1 MPSDAALAALNDR
14 LEQITA
20 ALRLMVATQQTH
32 TEMLAKLI
40 EAATPSVESPLEA
53 AMAEIAGALRDQTA
67 TLQRVERE
75 LSGLGGEI
83 ESGVMRGLA
92 GALGVVDVGG
102 DDGGTED
109 RPGPDS
115 NRSPAEPGSG
125 RHPEC

>member
-1 MPSDAALAALNDR
+1 MPSGVSLTALNDR
-14 LEQITA
+14 LEQIIG

-40 EAATPSVESPLEA
+40 EAATPSTASPLEA
-53 AMAEIAGALRDQTA
+53 ALAEIAGALRDQTA
-67 TLQRVERE
+67 ALQRVERE

-92 GALGVVDVGG
+92 GALGVADAALD
-102 DDGGTED
+102 DDGTGD
-109 RPGPDS
+109 
-115 NRSPAEPGSG
+115 RSPAEPGSG